1 VVVPTH
7 NRASSLRHTIASL
20 QQQNLSSDDY
30 EIIVV
35 DNASTDDTKIV
46 VEEAN
51 HNGPKEVRYVY
62 EGQLGLHNARHAGAR
77 AAQAAILAFTDDDA
91 ICERDWLEQ
100 LLACYNDPLVGCAG
114 GKILPKW
121 EALPPAWILRYPGAL
136 ALLDRGDEVK
146 ELRWPEDIYGV
157 NFSIRRE
164 VLFDLGG
171 FNPESFGDIWL
182 GDGETGLLRKVYTAG
197 WKVIYNP
204 KAVVWHVIPQTRLTL
219 EYMKRRFA
227 NQGAAASYS
236 VYQSKHPPRVLLGFR
251 SLVFLIAACEYKII
265 NLVAK
270 AMHSEIY
277 YISALRAV
285 YCLSR
290 ARYEF
295 KLIFDGWLRALATRC
310 DWINDSVESIGPERV
325 LVD

>member
-1 VVVPTH
+1 MKCPRISAIVPTH

-20 QQQNLSSDDY
+20 QQQSLPSDDY

-35 DNASTDDTKIV
+35 DNASTDDTKTV

-51 HNGPKEVRYVY
+51 RKGAKEVRYVY
-62 EGQLGLHNARHAGAR
+62 EGRLGLHNARHAGAR
-77 AAQAAILAFTDDDA
+77 AAQARILAFTDDDA

-100 LLACYNDPLVGCAG
+100 LLACYSDPQVGCAG

-121 EALPPAWILRYPGAL
+121 EVPPPTWILRYPGAL

-146 ELRWPEDIYGV
+146 ELKWPEDIYGC

-164 VLFDLGG
+164 VLFGLGG
-171 FNPESFGDIWL
+171 FNPESFSDIWL
-182 GDGETGLLRKVYTAG
+182 GDGETGLVRKVYAAG

-204 KAVVWHVIPQTRLTL
+204 KAVVWHIIPQSRLTL

-227 NQGAAASYS
+227 NQGAADSYS
-236 VYQSKHPPRVLLGFR
+236 AYQSKHPTPVFLGFR
-251 SLVFLIAACEYKII
+251 SIVFLFLACGFQII
-265 NLVAK
+265 SLLLK
-270 AMHSEIY
+270 GIHSEIY
-277 YISALRAV
+277 YVSALRAV

-290 ARYEF
+290 SRYEF
-295 KLIFDGWLRALATRC
+295 KLIFDKQLRALAACR
-310 DWINDSVESIGPERV
+310 DWINESTESMM
-325 LVD
+325 

>member
-1 VVVPTH
+1 MKRPRISVIVPTH

-20 QQQNLSSDDY
+20 QQQSLSSDDY

-35 DNASTDDTKIV
+35 DNASTDDTRIV

-62 EGQLGLHNARHAGAR
+62 EGRLGLHNARHAGAR

-121 EALPPAWILRYPGAL
+121 EAPPPAWILRYPGAL

-164 VLFDLGG
+164 VLFDIGG
-171 FNPESFGDIWL
+171 FNPDSFGNIWL
-182 GDGETGLLRKVYTAG
+182 GDGETGLLRKVYAAG

-204 KAVVWHVIPQTRLTL
+204 KAVVWHIIPQTRLNL
-219 EYMKRRFA
+219 DYMKRRFA
-227 NQGAAASYS
+227 NLGAQAAYATYHSRPVKKVELFLHGLVFALGACVYESLALMQRLIRSNNSYHNELRASYS
-236 VYQSKHPPRVLLGFR
+236 WSR
-251 SLVFLIAACEYKII
+251 SSYAI
-265 NLVAK
+265 
-270 AMHSEIY
+270 
-277 YISALRAV
+277 
-285 YCLSR
+285 
-290 ARYEF
+290 
-295 KLIFDGWLRALATRC
+295 KLIFDKALRELVEKT
-310 DWINDSVESIGPERV
+310 DWINC
-325 LVD
+325 